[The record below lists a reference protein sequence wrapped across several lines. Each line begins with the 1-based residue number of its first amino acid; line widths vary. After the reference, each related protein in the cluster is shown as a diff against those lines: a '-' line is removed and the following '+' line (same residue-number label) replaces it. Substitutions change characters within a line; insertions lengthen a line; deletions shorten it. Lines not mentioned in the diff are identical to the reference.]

1 MTTIRRLTVLT
12 LLCLLAGSW
21 LARAGG
27 VSAQERAAKDPAS
40 SLQAAFEEVRRGP
53 FHASGGPG
61 LSAMFRPETR
71 SEVPHPPLHP
81 APQTTDA
88 NEHTVSGGNILFFNL
103 PVVAVLDVLALS
115 GVGDEGFDL
124 DPLIALGAVAAP
136 TVIARLM
143 GARTLFALAGSA
155 IGFGSGSLF
164 AKAFDKFGVFVVPA
178 LHAGVTAMLSVLG
191 DRGRGRRTSR

>member
-1 MTTIRRLTVLT
+1 MIETRHSAAL
-12 LLCLLAGSW
+12 LLCVLAGVW
-21 LARAGG
+21 LTRPGTAAAQHRAGD
-27 VSAQERAAKDPAS
+27 RAS
-40 SLQAAFEEVRRGP
+40 SLQAAIVEARRTP
-53 FHASGGPG
+53 FHAPHSPRLPEMVRPG
-61 LSAMFRPETR
+61 TR
-71 SEVPHPPLHP
+71 AEAPHPLSRP
-81 APQTTDA
+81 APRATYAT
-88 NEHTVSGGNILFFNL
+88 EHTVSGGNVFFFNL

-115 GVGDEGFDL
+115 RVDDGDFGL

-136 TVIARLM
+136 TLIARLM

-164 AKAFDKFGVFVVPA
+164 ARAFDKFGVFIAPA

>member
-1 MTTIRRLTVLT
+1 MTTIRRSTVLP
-12 LLCLLAGSW
+12 LLCVLAGPW

-27 VSAQERAAKDPAS
+27 VSAQERAGDPAS
-40 SLQAAFEEVRRGP
+40 SLQAAIEEVRRGP

-61 LSAMFRPETR
+61 LSALVLPETR
-71 SEVPHPPLHP
+71 SEVPHPPSHP
-81 APQTTDA
+81 ALQTTDA

-115 GVGDEGFDL
+115 GVDDEGFSL
-124 DPLIALGAVAAP
+124 NPLIALGAVAAP
-136 TVIARLM
+136 TLISRLM
-143 GARTLFALAGSA
+143 GARTLFALTGSA

-164 AKAFDKFGVFVVPA
+164 AKAFDKFGVFVAPA

-191 DRGRGRRTSR
+191 DRGRDRRTSR